1 MNERQLTDSPRGWL
15 TVIATFLSSAVALGT
30 VYSFGAFFQSM
41 ADDFGTG
48 KGSTAVI
55 FGLTTFSFF
64 WLSLITTRLSDRY
77 GPRPVLAAGAV
88 ALFVGLWATS
98 YVDSI
103 GIGYITFVVGAGI
116 AGACAYVPMV
126 AHVGGWFEKSR
137 ATAVGIS
144 TAGIGVGTLV
154 MSPLAARLIDVY
166 GWRSTYRIFGVG
178 GSLILLLGVFMMA
191 RAP

>member
-1 MNERQLTDSPRGWL
+1 MSDRHLIDSPRAWL
-15 TVIATFLSSAVALGT
+15 TVVATFFSSAVALGT

-64 WLSLITTRLSDRY
+64 WLSLITSRLSDRY

-98 YVDSI
+98 NVNSI
-103 GIGYITFVVGAGI
+103 GIGYVTFGVGAGC
-116 AGACAYVPMV
+116 GGMCLYSDG

-137 ATAVGIS
+137 NSSGIS
-144 TAGIGVGTLV
+144 C
-154 MSPLAARLIDVY
+154 R
-166 GWRSTYRIFGVG
+166 YRGRDADNEPVG
-178 GSLILLLGVFMMA
+178 GTTH
-191 RAP
+191 